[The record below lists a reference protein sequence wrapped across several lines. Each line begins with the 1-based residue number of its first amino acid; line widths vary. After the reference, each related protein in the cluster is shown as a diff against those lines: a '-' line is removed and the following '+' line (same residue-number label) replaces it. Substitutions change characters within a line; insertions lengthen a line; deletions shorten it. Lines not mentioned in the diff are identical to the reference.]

1 MIKLYFKL
9 LTYTSVYR
17 TLSFNFELRLKI
29 RLCDFTFVT
38 SHNRVFRPATE
49 RVYRLETICLAHYRL
64 PPRTAQFRYPSPLLF
79 PPPSIAAL
87 REPCKITSTATVS
100 SPIIHEEFEIT
111 FFSTLPTRPLRSLD
125 PSSRLIR
132 ADRPAIGR
140 YPLEILEHRIVE
152 LYNFSFQSVT

>member
-1 MIKLYFKL
+1 MIKRYFKL

-17 TLSFNFELRLKI
+17 TLSFNFELRSKI

-49 RVYRLETICLAHYRL
+49 RVYRPETICLAHYRL
-64 PPRTAQFRYPSPLLF
+64 PPRTAQFRYPSPSSFLRPRSPRSANHVRSR
-79 PPPSIAAL
+79 PPPRSL
-87 REPCKITSTATVS
+87 
-100 SPIIHEEFEIT
+100 PIIHEEFEIT

-152 LYNFSFQSVT
+152 PYNFSFQSVT